1 MSDTE
6 LQHLATAVEA
16 LGDRIAAD
24 HPEVQ
29 RMSAEARADNI
40 KRQQALARKLRKGG
54 E

>member
-6 LQHLATAVEA
+6 LKHLATAVEA

-29 RMSAEARADNI
+29 RMSAEAMRDNQR
-40 KRQQALARKLRKGG
+40 RQIAMARKLRKGG